1 MSVYQVPADAT
12 TVWKITYVAFAIATR
27 PIFRL
32 QVEGRE
38 KVPLRGGA
46 VIVCNHP
53 GGVDYIALGL
63 ASPRQLYYMAKVELF
78 QIHPWL
84 SAYFRAAGAFPVRR
98 GQRDVHAIQEA
109 VEVVRSGKVLGMFP
123 EGTRSRG
130 GSLRRG
136 KSGAV
141 RVAMAA
147 QAPIVPAGVIGA
159 YEAPKRFYRQLRRPL
174 VTVRFG
180 EPFMPQGRV
189 ESPEDVHEN
198 VERMM
203 RRIAALLPPEMR
215 GIYADQPQSSQAL
228 PQA

>member
-1 MSVYQVPADAT
+1 MSAYQIPSDAT
-12 TVWKITYVAFAIATR
+12 TLWKITYVAFAIATR

-38 KVPLRGGA
+38 KVPRTGGA
-46 VIVCNHP
+46 VVVCNHP

-84 SAYFRAAGAFPVRR
+84 SAYLRAAGAFPVRR

-109 VEVVRSGKVLGMFP
+109 VDVVRSGKVLGMFP

-130 GSLRRG
+130 GALKRG
-136 KSGAV
+136 KSGAA

-147 QAPIVPAGVIGA
+147 QVPIVPAGVIGA

-180 EPFMPQGRV
+180 EPFLPQGRV
-189 ESPEDVHEN
+189 ENPDDVHAN
-198 VERMM
+198 VEQMM
-203 RRIAALLPPEMR
+203 RRIAGLLPPEMR
-215 GIYADQPQSSQAL
+215 GLYAHQPENSPIPRA
-228 PQA
+228 